1 MTTALSTLMKAIGPA
16 SVIGTPTGIALRSC
30 VADSRQVAP
39 GDLFCCVPGA
49 TFDGHDFARVAV
61 EAGAVALL
69 VDHPLA
75 LDVPQLVV
83 PSGALRHAMA
93 VAAHLL
99 AQYPADALTTCGV
112 TGTNGKTTVTQMLG
126 AMASASGLPATVIGT
141 LSGARTTPEA
151 PELAAFL
158 ADARDDARSVGQRGF
173 VAMEVSSHALA
184 LQRVDAVQFDLAV
197 FTNLSH
203 DHLDFH
209 ETMEAYFDA
218 KAMLFTEEH
227 ARRAVIFVDD
237 PWGERLMGRTSI
249 PVTPVR
255 RSDAT
260 DVSCTVEGSTFG
272 WRDRSVQLAIPGR
285 VNVDNALVALTAAAA
300 LDVDLD
306 LAIAGLAEMTP
317 VPGRLERVGSPS
329 TNQPTVLVDYAH
341 TPAGLETV
349 LSDLRRLMGFRGRL
363 FVVFG
368 CGGDRDRQKRSVMGE
383 VASRL
388 ADQVVVT
395 SDNPRSEE
403 PAAIAAQI
411 IDGVPVSLRSKI
423 SLHLD
428 RSQAIHAAIA
438 QALPGDVVL
447 IAGKGHEAVQDLGG
461 SVTSFSDHSV
471 AMAAL
476 AAREGDQ

>member
-1 MTTALSTLMKAIGPA
+1 MLA
-16 SVIGTPTGIALRSC
+16 
-30 VADSRQVAP
+30 
-39 GDLFCCVPGA
+39 A
-49 TFDGHDFARVAV
+49 TVYGHPSDRV
-61 EAGAVALL
+61 
-69 VDHPLA
+69 
-75 LDVPQLVV
+75 VV
-83 PSGALRHAMA
+83 L
-93 VAAHLL
+93 
-99 AQYPADALTTCGV
+99 GV
-112 TGTNGKTTVTQMLG
+112 TGTSGKTTTSHLIE
-126 AMASASGLPATVIGT
+126 AGLRAAGRTAGMIGT
-141 LSGARTTPEA
+141 VGVRIAGTDIPSALTTPEA
-151 PELAAFL
+151 PALQALLAVMAE
-158 ADARDDARSVGQRGF
+158 AGVDTAV
-173 VAMEVSSHALA
+173 MEVSSHALE
-184 LQRVDAVQFDLAV
+184 LGRVDGIRFAVGG
-197 FTNLSH
+197 FTNLSR
-203 DHLDFH
+203 DHLDVH
-209 ETMEAYFDA
+209 PTMEAYFDA

-237 PWGERLMGRTSI
+237 PWGERLMECTSI

-260 DVSCTVEGSTFG
+260 DVTCTVEGSTFR
-272 WRDRSVQLAIPGR
+272 WRDRSVQLPIPGR
-285 VNVDNALVALTAAAA
+285 VNVDNAIVALTAAAA

-306 LAIAGLAEMTP
+306 LAIAGLAEMMP
-317 VPGRLERVGSPS
+317 VPGRLERVGSTS

-349 LSDLRRLMGFRGRL
+349 LSDLRRLMGFRGHL
-363 FVVFG
+363 IVVFG

-411 IDGVPVSLRSKI
+411 VDGVPASLRSKI

>member
-1 MTTALSTLMKAIGPA
+1 VTTALSTLIKAIGPT
-16 SVIGTPTGIALRSC
+16 SVIGAPTGISLRSC
-30 VADSRQVAP
+30 VADSRQVGP
-39 GDLFCCVPGA
+39 GDFFCCVPGE
-49 TFDGHDFARVAV
+49 TFDGHDFARAAV
-61 EAGAVALL
+61 DAGAAALL

-99 AQYPADALTTCGV
+99 AQHPAEALTTCGV

-126 AMASASGLPATVIGT
+126 AIASSSGRPATVIGT

-151 PELAAFL
+151 PELAAFF

-218 KAMLFTEEH
+218 KATLFTEEH
-227 ARRAVIFVDD
+227 AQRAVIFTDD
-237 PWGERLMGRTSI
+237 PWGERLLARTTI
-249 PVTPVR
+249 PVTTVTR
-255 RSDAT
+255 GDASDVA
-260 DVSCTVEGSTFG
+260 CTVEGSSFQ
-272 WRDRSVQLAIPGR
+272 WRGRSVRLAIPGR
-285 VNVDNALVALTAAAA
+285 VNVDNALVALAAAA
-300 LDVDLD
+300 DLDLDLD
-306 LAIAGLAEMTP
+306 LAIAGLAEMAP
-317 VPGRLERVGSPS
+317 IPGRLERVPATS
-329 TNQPTVLVDYAH
+329 TSHPTVLVDYAH

-388 ADQVVVT
+388 ADQVVIT

-411 IDGVPVSLRSKI
+411 IDGVHAALRSKI
-423 SLHLD
+423 TLHLD
-428 RSQAIHAAIA
+428 RAQAIHAAIG

-447 IAGKGHEAVQDLGG
+447 IAGKGHEAVQDHGD
-461 SVTSFSDHSV
+461 SVTSFSDQSV
-471 AMAAL
+471 AAAAL
-476 AAREGDQ
+476 AARGGDQ